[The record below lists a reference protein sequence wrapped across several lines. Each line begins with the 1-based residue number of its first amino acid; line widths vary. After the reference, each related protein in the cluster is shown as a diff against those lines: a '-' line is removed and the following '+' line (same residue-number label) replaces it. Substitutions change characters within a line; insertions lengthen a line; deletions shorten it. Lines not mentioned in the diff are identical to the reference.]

1 MPELRGAT
9 KRVARGGVGVSA
21 VLDKGAAVEILLAA
35 RRIADQAKEEGAMGG
50 LKVPRATCDH
60 MGGVLAD
67 SVLQAG
73 LNYTTVVRP
82 RVMAIL
88 QTYPKVDTVSA
99 LVKLTKK
106 RKTAEFLNWNHHE
119 KVTRFESLVSF
130 MEDWAIE
137 DAEDLRS
144 ALNDAGF
151 CKAMQTIH
159 GIGPKTVDYMACLV
173 GIDSIAV
180 DRHVR
185 TFAKK
190 VGVENSDYQ
199 FLQRSF
205 CFAADLLAL
214 PRREFDAWLWR
225 SASSSA
231 QKQLYLAL

>member
-1 MPELRGAT
+1 M
-9 KRVARGGVGVSA
+9 SA
-21 VLDKGAAVEILLAA
+21 VLDQDAAIQILLAA
-35 RRIADQAKEEGAMGG
+35 RRIADHAKEEGA
-50 LKVPRATCDH
+50 LACLQIPRATCDH

-106 RKTAEFLNWNHHE
+106 RKTAEFLNWNHYE

-130 MEDWAIE
+130 MRDWEVEDV
-137 DAEDLRS
+137 EDLRS
-144 ALNDAGF
+144 ALKDANF
-151 CKAMQTIH
+151 CSAMQTLN

-190 VGVENSDYQ
+190 VGVENSDYH

-205 CFAADLLAL
+205 CCAADLLAL

-231 QKQLYLAL
+231 QQQLNLAL